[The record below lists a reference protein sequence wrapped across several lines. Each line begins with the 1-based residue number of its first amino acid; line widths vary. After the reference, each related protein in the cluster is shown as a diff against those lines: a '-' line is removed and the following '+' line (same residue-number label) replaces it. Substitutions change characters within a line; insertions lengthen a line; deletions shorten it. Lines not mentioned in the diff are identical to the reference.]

1 MKFEGNFVM
10 TTNHDVEE
18 GKEYC
23 YYESMPSVICNVLV
37 KELYNKEDRYGFK
50 LEVTKPITSN
60 ISIGDIFDVSA
71 AHGNYAYGGM
81 WRLYDK
87 DAYTNNF

>member
-10 TTNHDVEE
+10 TAKGEVEE
-18 GKEYC
+18 GKEYQ
-23 YYESMPSVICNVLV
+23 YYESMPTVICNVIVVNLHHSA
-37 KELYNKEDRYGFK
+37 DGYGFK
-50 LEVTKPITSN
+50 LKVTKPITNN
-60 ISIGDIFDVSA
+60 ISEGDEFEVSA

-87 DAYTNNF
+87 DSYR